1 MELRPCTEQ
10 DRQAVLD
17 GLLAYNHRYLKP
29 AVDLSCCVEQEGRI
43 AAGILARLL
52 EDCIYVEI
60 LWVDESLR
68 RQGMGRRLLAHVE
81 EKGRALGAKRIE
93 LDTFSFQAP
102 EYCPAGVSGV
112 RPGGTLC
119 RDLRQTLFC
128 EGTGLKKAAHGRLFQ
143 GDTAE

>member
-68 RQGMGRRLLAHVE
+68 RQGVGRRLLAHVE

-102 EYCPAGVSGV
+102 EYYPRLGFREFGRVEPYAGIY
-112 RPGGTLC
+112 
-119 RDLRQTLFC
+119 
-128 EGTGLKKAAHGRLFQ
+128 GRRYFVKEL
-143 GDTAE
+143 D

>member
-60 LWVDESLR
+60 LWVDELSGGRGWDAGSWPMWR
-68 RQGMGRRLLAHVE
+68 R
-81 EKGRALGAKRIE
+81 KGGPWAQSA
-93 LDTFSFQAP
+93 
-102 EYCPAGVSGV
+102 
-112 RPGGTLC
+112 
-119 RDLRQTLFC
+119 
-128 EGTGLKKAAHGRLFQ
+128 
-143 GDTAE
+143 